1 MLALSLARPETTV
14 QVAVQRASVV
24 LVTDV
29 SRSMSATDVSP
40 TRLEAARQ
48 AASSFLDKV
57 PDELR
62 VGLVTFSDVAQ
73 TLQTPTTDHD
83 AVDDQLDTMQPISG
97 TATGAG
103 LRTAL
108 DDLKVGSDDS
118 ARRPPAALVLLSD
131 GSATDGAAADIVASE
146 AKRLRVPIYTVA
158 LGTPDGTITLRGQT
172 LNVPPDIDAL
182 KRIAVRVRAARRS
195 APRTPTSSARSTRSS
210 ARRSARSPSSAR
222 SPPGSPAAR
231 CCCSAARWPARCGW
245 AAACPDRSGCG
256 AATSTPPRDAAQRPP
271 DSSRASTWH
280 GLLGGPRDRVE
291 HEVGVKRRLVPRRA
305 GRSPRAER
313 LAPRRDGRS
322 ARPCGR
328 AAGSS
333 TVAGRIVDGAEQLTL
348 GKLREQ
354 PLDVGGRDL
363 PGHVIGVHERA
374 DELLP

>member
-1 MLALSLARPETTV
+1 MSFASPIALLCLFAVPLAVLAHVAAQRRRRRYPVRFTALSTLAAVAGAEPQWRRHVPLALFALALAALSLSLARPERTV
-14 QVAVQRASVV
+14 QVPVQRASVV

-48 AASSFLDKV
+48 AALSFLGKV
-57 PDELR
+57 PEALR

-83 AVDDQLDTMQPISG
+83 AVNDQLDTMQPISG

-108 DDLKVGSDDS
+108 DDLKVGGDTS

-182 KRIAVRVRAARRS
+182 KRIASESGGQAFRAEDSDQLDAVYDRLGSQIGTKPEKREI
-195 APRTPTSSARSTRSS
+195 TSYFA
-210 ARRSARSPSSAR
+210 
-222 SPPGSPAAR
+222 
-231 CCCSAARWPARCGW
+231 
-245 AAACPDRSGCG
+245 G
-256 AATSTPPRDAAQRPP
+256 AALL
-271 DSSRASTWH
+271 
-280 GLLGGPRDRVE
+280 LLGAALVSSL
-291 HEVGVKRRLVPRRA
+291 RL
-305 GRSPRAER
+305 
-313 LAPRRDGRS
+313 
-322 ARPCGR
+322 
-328 AAGSS
+328 
-333 TVAGRIVDGAEQLTL
+333 
-348 GKLREQ
+348 
-354 PLDVGGRDL
+354 GGRL
-363 PGHVIGVHERA
+363 P
-374 DELLP
+374 